1 MILYETNNGF
11 EAKRKNNR
19 VKVFEIDDKIFID
32 ITIFEKDGGHFSRT
46 ISERGIK
53 SATMRLTKETAS
65 ILCEFL
71 HKQLNR

>member
-1 MILYETNNGF
+1 MKLYETKNGF

-19 VKVFEIDDKIFID
+19 VKVFEGDDTIFID
-32 ITIFEKDGGHFSRT
+32 ITIFDKIGGHFART

-53 SATMRLTKETAS
+53 SNTMRLTHETAS